1 MAASAG
7 HCIAPTSRGQATAE
21 SNKQRPPQRPA
32 LVGGWRSW
40 RRVPSS
46 SGRHRR
52 GPGRPCCWRKAVAS
66 QQLEGRR
73 HPRTR
78 RLAGPVPG
86 RRPPC
91 PSARSP
97 QIHVLGLRAQRPP
110 PAPSSGCGSV
120 LCLIRGFFAS
130 PLPGPTLISAPLS
143 PTCPDLSAPVWD
155 LPGACTNPTDP
166 FSPPGLW
173 TVPSRQT
180 GAGNA
185 DCPSLGSP
193 RILEG

>member
-1 MAASAG
+1 MAAGAG

-21 SNKQRPPQRPA
+21 SNKQRPPKRPA

-86 RRPPC
+86 RRPPFPSRSQGPGSSPGPELRVRLC
-91 PSARSP
+91 PLPHPRVLCIPTAGPHSDLRPSLSYVSGPIRSG
-97 QIHVLGLRAQRPP
+97 LGLAGRLYKPDRHLLPARAVDGALQTN
-110 PAPSSGCGSV
+110 
-120 LCLIRGFFAS
+120 RG
-130 PLPGPTLISAPLS
+130 
-143 PTCPDLSAPVWD
+143 
-155 LPGACTNPTDP
+155 
-166 FSPPGLW
+166 
-173 TVPSRQT
+173 RK
-180 GAGNA
+180 
-185 DCPSLGSP
+185 
-193 RILEG
+193 R